1 MLISMRPPNSTFEL
15 DSFSYACVA
24 GVPQPECA
32 ISIYGW
38 KTNGKIIK
46 RVLKFPKL
54 DPAPVDAYVMNKT
67 RFSREWKDLKSLG
80 FSIARADNGGDM
92 FGGLALDDLA
102 YTLSF
107 DSSG

>member
-1 MLISMRPPNSTFEL
+1 MRPPNSTFEL

-24 GVPQPECA
+24 GVPRPECA

-107 DSSG
+107 DCSG